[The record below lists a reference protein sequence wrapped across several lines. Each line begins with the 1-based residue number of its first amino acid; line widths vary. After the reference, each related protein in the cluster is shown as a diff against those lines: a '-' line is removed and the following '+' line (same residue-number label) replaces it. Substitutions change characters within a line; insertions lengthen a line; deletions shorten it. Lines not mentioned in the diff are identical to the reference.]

1 MWEHELPLSRTP
13 TLADRDSGIRP
24 ATRVTRFIIH
34 AILLKEE
41 NRYYSGRRQYRSFS
55 FSECCIF

>member
-13 TLADRDSGIRP
+13 TPADRDSGIRP
-24 ATRVTRFIIH
+24 ATRVTRLIIL

-41 NRYYSGRRQYRSFS
+41 NRYYYDRRQYRNFS
-55 FSECCIF
+55 FSE